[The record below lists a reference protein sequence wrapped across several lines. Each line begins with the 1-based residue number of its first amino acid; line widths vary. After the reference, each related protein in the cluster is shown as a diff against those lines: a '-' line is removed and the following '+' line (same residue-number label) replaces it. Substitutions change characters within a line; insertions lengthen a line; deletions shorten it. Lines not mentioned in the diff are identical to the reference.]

1 MSATLKR
8 ASITT
13 HADIRY
19 QETKSALGNW
29 NIHLMGAYSLL
40 EACGGIGRWATSDRA
55 VAQVGMLT
63 WYLKPTFL
71 IVFDP

>member
-1 MSATLKR
+1 MSVTLER
-8 ASITT
+8 APMIT

-40 EACGGIGRWATSDRA
+40 EACGSIEGWATSDRV

-63 WYLKPTFL
+63 WYLKRTFL